1 MYMAWTA
8 NDPDEEQGKRTLVT
22 FRLDRQTYALS
33 IEPVEQIVEMVTVTP
48 IPQVNA
54 LVQGVINVRGK
65 AVPVVNLRR
74 YFGLPEVDRRL
85 DLHIILAKSGAWRVG
100 LVVDQV
106 LNVISLPAGQIIC
119 PSEIMPD
126 GLGSVPFLQGL
137 VQSEAGTVLVLD
149 PDRLFLPDQVRSLT
163 LPATLQEVWAAAR
176 PEALATAGSPPANTP
191 SSRASE
197 DTPVQEA
204 AA

>member
-1 MYMAWTA
+1 MAWTA
-8 NDPDEEQGKRTLVT
+8 NDPDEGQGQRTLVT
-22 FRLDRQTYALS
+22 FRLNRQTYALP
-33 IEPVEQIVEMVTVTP
+33 IEPVEQIVEMVTITP
-48 IPQVNA
+48 VPQVNA
-54 LVQGVINVRGK
+54 IVQGVINVRGK
-65 AVPVVNLRR
+65 AVPVVNLRH

-106 LNVISLPAGQIIC
+106 LNVVSLPAGQIVC

-137 VQSEAGTVLVLD
+137 VQSDAGAVLVLD
-149 PDRLFLPDQVRSLT
+149 PDRLVLPDQVRSLA
-163 LPATLQEVWAAAR
+163 LPAAMKEMWAAAR
-176 PEALATAGSPPANTP
+176 PASLVEGGSPPTGTP
-191 SSRASE
+191 TNGMLE
-197 DTPVQEA
+197 DAPAQEA